1 MQLDMFLQQ
10 QVRAGEDNVSTLQ
23 TRRGAE
29 IVRRIAH
36 VNDLVPRLGINQFL
50 EFLAL
55 AEVGLAGEGAVVG
68 VLVEAVEAGDVESA
82 LGVEMGRVCND
93 LCEHSS

>member
-1 MQLDMFLQQ
+1 MFLQQ

-23 TRRGAE
+23 TRRRAE

-36 VNDLVPRLGINQFL
+36 VNDLVPRLRINQLL

-55 AEVGLAGEGAVVG
+55 AEVGLAGESAIVG
-68 VLVEAVEAGDVESA
+68 VLVEAVKAGDVETA
-82 LGVEMGRVCND
+82 LGVEMGGVCKD
-93 LCEHSS
+93 LCEHSF

>member
-23 TRRGAE
+23 TRRRAE

-36 VNDLVPRLGINQFL
+36 VNDLVPRLRINQLL

-55 AEVGLAGEGAVVG
+55 AEVGLAGESAIVG
-68 VLVEAVEAGDVESA
+68 VLVEAVKAGDVETA
-82 LGVEMGRVCND
+82 LGVEMGGVCKD
-93 LCEHSS
+93 LCEHSF